1 MSRSGGFQNDDVVR
15 GAGVQLAKGAGLVL
29 LAIII
34 GVVLLQVVDDGKSG
48 PVSAASPTTTTTAK
62 STTTNAN
69 SGTTT
74 TTKKPTTPAKSPDQ
88 VRVVVLN
95 AGAKT
100 GAAKA
105 MSTALRSKGYTNQP
119 NQATDW
125 ANKTQT
131 GNTVLCKAGL
141 DREAASLALAVGSG
155 TKTAAFP
162 TPPPPSSNNV
172 DCVVA
177 VGA

>member
-1 MSRSGGFQNDDVVR
+1 MSNRSGGFPNDDVVR

-29 LAIII
+29 VAIII

-48 PVSAASPTTTTTAK
+48 PVAAAPSTTTTTTK
-62 STTTNAN
+62 TTSSAPNV
-69 SGTTT
+69 TT
-74 TTKKPTTPAKSPDQ
+74 TTKKPTTPAKSPEQ

-105 MSTALRSKGYTNQP
+105 TSTALRSKGYTNQP

-125 ANKTQT
+125 ANKNQT
-131 GNTVLCKAGL
+131 GNTVLCKPGFE
-141 DREAASLALAVGSG
+141 REASSLAVAVGNG
-155 TKTAAFP
+155 AKTVAFP
-162 TPPPPSSNNV
+162 TPPPPSSTNV